1 MLIAAMVLVGV
12 QAAAP
17 ASAPAPS
24 AEAVALGE
32 RLARRGTLSTLLPL
46 QAGKETDEMI
56 AANPSLS
63 AAEQARFRQV
73 AATTRDAMAARLFAA
88 EGRRYAELL
97 SLADLATLVAQA
109 ESPAAARLRAAQP
122 QVIMAAMSVMGNVDF
137 KKDVMTAYCR
147 AAGAAGGATCAAM
160 DVPAGAPRR

>member
-1 MLIAAMVLVGV
+1 MLIAALLLAGV
-12 QAAAP
+12 QAV
-17 ASAPAPS
+17 APS

-32 RLARRGTLSTLLPL
+32 RLARTGTLATLLPL
-46 QAGKETDEMI
+46 MAGKETDEMI

-97 SLADLATLVAQA
+97 SAADLAALVVQA

-122 QVIMAAMSVMGNVDF
+122 QVIAAAMTALQGVDY
-137 KKDVMTAYCR
+137 KQDTLAAYCR

-160 DVPAGAPRR
+160 DVPAGPPRR